1 MFYRCLNNFFDY
13 CDGKPTFE
21 GGAPEKEKDEDG
33 NSPSVS
39 GRKCTRDY
47 KTCPQRKL
55 LSELHTS
62 ASAEKPVKAK
72 RKGKEQ

>member
-1 MFYRCLNNFFDY
+1 MFDY
-13 CDGKPTFE
+13 CEGKPTFE
-21 GGAPEKEKDEDG
+21 GGAPEREDEYD
-33 NSPSVS
+33 SSAIIS

-62 ASAEKPVKAK
+62 APVEKPVKTKAK
-72 RKGKEQ
+72 AKGKKKSNERD

>member
-1 MFYRCLNNFFDY
+1 MFYRCLNSMFDY

-21 GGAPEKEKDEDG
+21 GGAPDESDTTAL
-33 NSPSVS
+33 S

-55 LSELHTS
+55 LSELHISTPV
-62 ASAEKPVKAK
+62 EKPVKVKAK
-72 RKGKEQ
+72 RKGKGKE